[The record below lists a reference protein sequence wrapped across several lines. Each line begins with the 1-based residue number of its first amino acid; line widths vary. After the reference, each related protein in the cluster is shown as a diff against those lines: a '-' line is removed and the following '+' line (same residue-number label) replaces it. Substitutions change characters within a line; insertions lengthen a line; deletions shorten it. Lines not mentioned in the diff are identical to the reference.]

1 MFSLRNWFVVSLLLM
16 IFGRFNS
23 DEINNDN
30 LAVRVYTA
38 LDEVLKFICD
48 NMSDMNV
55 DGMFGVVMASDRCFW
70 DLVKVSHF
78 EFDANFQHKVALYK
92 TKSYFSAHLR
102 SIPPEKSGPQFDH
115 LVNLTSYIIHTFKR
129 NHTNA
134 SSRNEIFMRYLLNV
148 ELWMRNI
155 NFVYGTLDSRSG
167 VDFLTCAQYL
177 ESLANM
183 HFSEELS
190 DDCLSEVIQGSVLDK
205 RLCKV
210 SSPCVEFVDS
220 NIVLPG
226 YGITHQ
232 LLLVQSIRALKCD
245 WNLAWIQKRIE
256 NFCSRIYRESTK
268 IQNCGYIPALDD
280 LFMEEVVLCGF
291 EGFAEFLSR
300 EWMEHILRV
309 KSSYG
314 CYGTFTSASVF
325 EKREAN
331 LIKHNCIDHTTGL
344 GAAALSLFLRFL
356 IETGNGGRFLVAAR
370 NTDYNNNNNNIVV

>member
-1 MFSLRNWFVVSLLLM
+1 
-16 IFGRFNS
+16 
-23 DEINNDN
+23 
-30 LAVRVYTA
+30 
-38 LDEVLKFICD
+38 
-48 NMSDMNV
+48 MSDIECGWN
-55 DGMFGVVMASDRCFW
+55 FGVVMAADQCFW

-92 TKSYFSAHLR
+92 IKSYFSAHLR

-134 SSRNEIFMRYLLNV
+134 SSRNEICNHAVPFERGVMDAKYQ
-148 ELWMRNI
+148 
-155 NFVYGTLDSRSG
+155 FVYGTLDSRSG

-256 NFCSRIYRESTK
+256 DFCSRIYRESTK

-331 LIKHNCIDHTTGL
+331 LISTI
-344 GAAALSLFLRFL
+344 ASIIQR
-356 IETGNGGRFLVAAR
+356 V
-370 NTDYNNNNNNIVV
+370 